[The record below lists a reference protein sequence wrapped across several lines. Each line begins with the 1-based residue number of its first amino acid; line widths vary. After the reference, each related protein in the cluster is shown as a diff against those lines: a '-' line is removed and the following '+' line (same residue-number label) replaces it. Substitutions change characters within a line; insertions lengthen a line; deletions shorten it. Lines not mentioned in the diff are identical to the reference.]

1 MIPVVLQQFARV
13 PAVGEVKTRLQIVLS
28 ADEACAVHVELT
40 RATTQQL
47 VCSDLGPVELWL
59 DRADFAGTQAEKL
72 LTDGV
77 EGPLLQEGADLGE
90 RMYRALARGLER
102 AEKVLLTGSDCPGLD
117 RRYLQQAL
125 EALDHVNVV
134 LGPAEDGGFVL
145 VACRE
150 QHPQM
155 FDGVVWGSGEVL
167 MQTTAA
173 LDAVGL
179 RYALLDRRYDVDR
192 PEDLARWRKE
202 SSQA

>member
-1 MIPVVLQQFARV
+1 MIPVVLQQFSRV
-13 PAVGEVKTRLQIVLS
+13 PAVGDVKTRLQVVLS
-28 ADEACAVHVELT
+28 AADACAVHVELA
-40 RATTQQL
+40 RATTEQL
-47 VCSDLGPVELWL
+47 LSSGLGPVELWF
-59 DRADFAGTQAEKL
+59 DRTDPGGAQVEKL
-72 LTDGV
+72 LTHGV
-77 EGPLLQEGADLGE
+77 DGPLVQQGADLGE
-90 RMYRALARGLER
+90 RMYRALARGLDR

-125 EALDHVNVV
+125 TALDDVSVV

-155 FDGVVWGSGEVL
+155 FDGVVWGSGKVL
-167 MQTTAA
+167 VQTLAA

-179 RYALLDRRYDVDR
+179 RYALLDTRYDVDR
-192 PEDLARWRKE
+192 PEDLARWRRE